1 MFIVV
6 LFSILLFE
14 MSYAVNTKHLTKHN
28 LTKHNLIK
36 SQRESYSCQIIKQRQ
51 REYLIQHSNSKHKQP
66 YKPLYIPE
74 SKNCR

>member
-1 MFIVV
+1 MFIIV
-6 LFSILLFE
+6 LFSILLFD
-14 MSYAVNTKHLTKHN
+14 MSYAVNTKHLA
-28 LTKHNLIK
+28 KHNLIK
-36 SQRESYSCQIIKQRQ
+36 LQRESYSCQIIKQRQ